1 METVE
6 INGFLIDEFNQ
17 HGLEAGKTQGICPLC
32 SSSRKPENRKAKCA
46 SYDWERGLG
55 TCHNCDS
62 TFQLHTY
69 KRKGKSTREY
79 VKPDTTGYV
88 VSEKIINWFAER
100 GISEQ
105 TLSELKVREGKEYM
119 PQTGKLEN
127 AIQFNYYMGMDLI
140 NIKYRDGRKNF
151 KLYKGAEKIFYN
163 INSVVNHDW
172 CVIVEGEMD
181 VLALHEAGIKNV
193 ISVPNGATLNSNNL
207 DYLDNCIDY
216 LDDKEK
222 IILAVD
228 ADEPGQAL
236 RNEFIRRLGAEVCYL
251 VDFEGDKD
259 ANDYL
264 LKHGKEKLC
273 DVINKATQVPLEGV
287 STLRDLEND
296 LLDFVH
302 NGFKPGYQ
310 VGLPNFD
317 KIFST
322 YTSQFITVTGI
333 PSSGKSDFVDQMCV
347 GYNRNYGWKTAFASP
362 ENKPNYL
369 HAHKLIRKTW
379 EGMPTKD
386 DVGTSKW
393 KQVTDHVNDNYF
405 FIDMDR
411 YTLDEVL
418 KKGGE
423 LVKRKGIKCLVID
436 PYNKVRDV
444 NCKTEDVN
452 RYTMEYL
459 TKIEVFA
466 KKYDVLVFIVAHPT
480 KMYKDK
486 DGQIEEPTMYNIKG
500 GGEWYDA
507 SYHGILVH
515 RDYEAKTV
523 KAKVLKVKFQ
533 NLGEN
538 GAEAHFTWEP
548 KSGSYIPLATKS
560 GNAPT
565 EFWIDINIKGR
576 INRSPEPFHSTDV
589 WKQIYKYYKYYYDK
603 HRKSI

>member
-17 HGLEAGKTQGICPLC
+17 HGLDAGKTQGTCPLC
-32 SSSRKPENRKAKCA
+32 SADRKPENRKAKCA

-62 TFQLHTY
+62 SFQLHTY
-69 KRKGKSTREY
+69 KRKGNSTKEY
-79 VKPDTTGYV
+79 VRPVQPDGEYKQVQTKV
-88 VSEKIINWFAER
+88 QEWFSDR
-100 GISEQ
+100 GISLS
-105 TLSELKVREGKEYM
+105 TLDELGVTEGPEFM
-119 PQTGKLEN
+119 PQTGQKEN
-127 AIQFNYYMGMDLI
+127 AIQFNYFMGNELV
-140 NIKYRDGRKNF
+140 NVKYRDGRKNF

-163 INSVVNHDW
+163 INSIVGYNS

-181 VLALHEAGIKNV
+181 VLALHEAGIQNV
-193 ISVPNGATLNSNNL
+193 VSVPNGATLNSNNL

-216 LDDKEK
+216 LEDKEK

-236 RNEFIRRLGAEVCYL
+236 KQEFIRRLGAEVCYL
-251 VDFEGDKD
+251 VDFGDVKD

-264 LKHGKEKLC
+264 IKHGKEKLRS
-273 DVINKATQVPLEGV
+273 VINTATQVPLEGV

-310 VGLPNFD
+310 VGLENFD

-333 PSSGKSDFVDQMCV
+333 PSSGKSDFVDQMCI
-347 GYNRNYGWKTAFASP
+347 GYNKNYGWKTAFASP

-379 EGMPTKD
+379 EGLPTASD
-386 DVGTSKW
+386 IGSEKW
-393 KQVTDHVNDNYF
+393 NNITDHIDDNYF

-411 YTLDEVL
+411 YTLEDVL
-418 KKGGE
+418 TKGAE

-436 PYNKVRDV
+436 PFNKVRDL

-459 TKIEVFA
+459 TKIETFA
-466 KKYDVLVFIVAHPT
+466 KKYDVLVIIVAHPT

-486 DGQIEEPTMYNIKG
+486 DGKIEEPTMYNIKG

-507 SYHGILVH
+507 SYHGLLIH
-515 RDYEAKTV
+515 RDYELKTV

-538 GAEAHFTWEP
+538 GAESHFTWEP
-548 KSGSYIPLATKS
+548 KSGSYIPLA
-560 GNAPT
+560 A
-565 EFWIDINIKGR
+565 
-576 INRSPEPFHSTDV
+576 DV
-589 WKQIYKYYKYYYDK
+589 VENEALPWE
-603 HRKSI
+603 